1 MKKILFLFA
10 AILFTYTTN
19 YAQVGINET
28 DPKATLDI
36 NGDLIIKNVP
46 ELTDTFD
53 KILTL
58 NGSTNRVEYVDA
70 SNVNFSKSYLKGVGG
85 VGFTVLGATLISGW
99 NQISFPNIEFDE
111 NTDYNTTNQYFE
123 APVDG
128 IYNVYVYVKM
138 TSLVNVSDL
147 GVGIFKNS
155 SGVNTLIADESY
167 ESLSVSVLGIG
178 ITSPPTRSTETLVKL
193 NAGDRIYF
201 GIKSNNL
208 IVFNNAEAQFSI
220 FQLK

>member
-1 MKKILFLFA
+1 MKKNIFIFI
-10 AILFTYTTN
+10 AILLIFAQSQ
-19 YAQVGINET
+19 AQVGINET

-46 ELTDTFD
+46 ELTDPFD

-58 NGSTNRVEYVDA
+58 NGSTNRVEYTNA
-70 SNVNFSKSYLKGVGG
+70 PIAPKSYLKGKGG
-85 VGFTVLGATLISGW
+85 IGFTVLGATLISGW
-99 NQISFPNIEFDE
+99 NQISFPAIEFDE
-111 NTDYNTTNQYFE
+111 NVDYNTTNQYFE

-147 GVGIFKNS
+147 GVGIFKNA
-155 SGVNTLIADESY
+155 SGVTTLIADESY

-193 NAGDRIYF
+193 NTGDRIYF

-208 IVFNNAEAQFSI
+208 LVFNNAEAQFSI

>member
-1 MKKILFLFA
+1 MKKILFIFTVI
-10 AILFTYTTN
+10 ILIYTTKN
-19 YAQVGINET
+19 FAQVGINET

-58 NGSTNRVEYVDA
+58 NGSSNRVEYVLA
-70 SNVNFSKSYLKGVGG
+70 PKITKSYLKGIGG
-85 VGFTVLGATLISGW
+85 AGFTILGATLISGW
-99 NQISFPNIEFDE
+99 NQISFPFIEFDE
-111 NTDYNTTNQYFE
+111 NNDYNTTNQYFE
-123 APVDG
+123 APLDG

-178 ITSPPTRSTETLVKL
+178 ITSPPTRGTETLVKL

-208 IVFNNAEAQFSI
+208 LVFNNAEAQFTIS
-220 FQLK
+220 QLK